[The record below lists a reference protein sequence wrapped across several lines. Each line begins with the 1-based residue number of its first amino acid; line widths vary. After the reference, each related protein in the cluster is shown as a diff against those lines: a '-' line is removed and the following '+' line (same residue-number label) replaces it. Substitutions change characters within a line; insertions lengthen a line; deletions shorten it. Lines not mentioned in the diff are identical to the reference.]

1 MALAPR
7 FNRQKYFSTVHGMPG
22 VEFYQNDT
30 FYNSDGLAVSE
41 HGALLE
47 MESEAAPKKVKD
59 KPAAA
64 AQSSTDDDTL
74 DAQADAA
81 DDVDLR
87 AYADG
92 TKSYPFQA
100 IVAAIARQFDEQVT
114 SKKQAID
121 IINAR
126 LPAVAA

>member
-22 VEFYQNDT
+22 AEFYQNDT
-30 FYNSDGLAVSE
+30 FYNSEGLAVSE
-41 HGALLE
+41 HGQLLE
-47 MESEAAPKKVKD
+47 MEPDTAPKKS
-59 KPAAA
+59 KPAPTPAA
-64 AQSSTDDDTL
+64 PQPDDDAL
-74 DAQADAA
+74 DAQADAS

-92 TKSYPFQA
+92 AKSYPFQA
-100 IVAAIARQFDEQVT
+100 VVAAIARQFDEQVT

-121 IINAR
+121 IINAKI
-126 LPAVAA
+126 PAAPAQ